1 MSDISH
7 FGGMPDGINEDQF
20 GQKVMM
26 KNEGVWLES
35 GEYLY
40 GAWRNLTQCILN
52 SIQKKL
58 INMKDALTL
67 ASRKPLTFFTVE
79 NDFMLKVGKKTPII
93 LFNEDTLD
101 FELVN

>member
-40 GAWRNLTQCILN
+40 CA
-52 SIQKKL
+52 
-58 INMKDALTL
+58 
-67 ASRKPLTFFTVE
+67 
-79 NDFMLKVGKKTPII
+79 
-93 LFNEDTLD
+93 
-101 FELVN
+101 